1 MIPKKIHYC
10 WFSGNKMPKEFEA
23 YIASWKK
30 NCPDYEIIR
39 WDETNYD
46 VSRNTY
52 MKDAY
57 KEKRWGFVPDYARF
71 DIIYQEGGIYLDT
84 DVELLKSLDPLLD
97 NPCFLGFEDKNHINP
112 GLGFGAE
119 RGNPVIKAL
128 CDMYKQIDF
137 YNKDG
142 VWLGKETKELESFN
156 LNETIKFDISYTYT
170 DVNKIRLS
178 ISDEIIEAPKTKAQK
193 TIEKWW
199 PIAGIIT
206 LVYLLP

>member
-1 MIPKKIHYC
+1 MAKMKKFLKYLIWLVLLYLIVNGLTYLATKDDYKELTNYTISTDSPKIEVTESMAAYTHGYIKGQVTNNTGKHIPK
-10 WFSGNKMPKEFEA
+10 
-23 YIASWKK
+23 
-30 NCPDYEIIR
+30 
-39 WDETNYD
+39 
-46 VSRNTY
+46 TY
-52 MKDAY
+52 
-57 KEKRWGFVPDYARF
+57 
-71 DIIYQEGGIYLDT
+71 L
-84 DVELLKSLDPLLD
+84 
-97 NPCFLGFEDKNHINP
+97 
-112 GLGFGAE
+112 
-119 RGNPVIKAL
+119 
-128 CDMYKQIDF
+128 QIDF

-206 LVYLLP
+206 LIYLLP